1 MGQRTWQFCGFVK
14 TVINCRHRTS
24 GLVMLPAIVLF
35 TYIGCSGGG
44 GGGGVIPATPPTVP
58 GKTYGGTG
66 NDYAWAIQQ
75 TADGGYIFAGS
86 TNSSGA
92 GGYDGWVVKT
102 DASGSVTR
110 EKTFGTSG
118 HDFTF
123 SVQQTSDGG
132 YIVAGVDMTSD
143 LLSPGGT
150 FVPVDFEG
158 ELTLRKLDADLTLTW
173 ETRMAAGVVYPFSM
187 GYAAQQTADGGYV
200 VAGAAGYNLGGGQTL
215 LLKTDAAGG
224 VLWNVLLDGELGTGV
239 RQAADGGYGVSTA
252 GAATPALI
260 KTDPGGAVA
269 WNRALGGSGQAVWNS
284 SDGGFAVAGGN
295 GANPEDVLVTKT
307 DAGGTILWEG
317 AFGSAGGDVGYSL
330 QQVAD
335 DGYIVAGAGSG
346 GGSDHL
352 FDVYLLK
359 MNAAGSLVWSRYFG
373 GTGNDVGRAVRQTSD
388 GGYILAGSSTSM
400 GAGGVDAYLVKTDAA
415 GVPEW

>member
-14 TVINCRHRTS
+14 TVSTCRHRIS
-24 GLVMLPAIVLF
+24 GLIIFAAIVPL
-35 TYIGCSGGG
+35 TYIGCGGG
-44 GGGGVIPATPPTVP
+44 GGGGGAIPPAPLSIP
-58 GKTYGGTG
+58 GKTYGSTG

-102 DASGSVTR
+102 DASGTVTG

-118 HDFTF
+118 NDFTF
-123 SVQQTSDGG
+123 SVQQTLDGG

-143 LLSPGGT
+143 VLSPGGT

-158 ELTLRKLDADLTLTW
+158 ELTLRKLDADLNLTW
-173 ETRMAAGVVYPFSM
+173 ETKMAAGVVYPFSM
-187 GYAAQQTADGGYV
+187 GYAAQQAADGGYV
-200 VAGAAGYNLGGGQTL
+200 VAGAAGYNLGGGQML
-215 LLKTDAAGG
+215 LLKTDATGG

-239 RQAADGGYGVSTA
+239 RQTADGGYVVSTVGA
-252 GAATPALI
+252 GANSLI
-260 KTDPGGAVA
+260 KTDLGGAVA
-269 WNRALGGSGQAVWNS
+269 WSRALGGSGQAVWNS
-284 SDGGFAVAGGN
+284 SDGGFAVAGES

-307 DAGGTILWEG
+307 DAGGTVLWEG
-317 AFGSAGGDVGYSL
+317 AFGSAGGDVGYSI

-335 DGYIVAGAGSG
+335 NGYIVAGAGSG

-359 MNAAGSLVWSRYFG
+359 MNASGNLLWARYFG
-373 GTGNDVGRAVRQTSD
+373 GTGDDVGRSVRQTSD
-388 GGYILAGSSTSM
+388 GGYILAGSSTSK
-400 GAGGVDAYLVKTDAA
+400 GAGGVDAYLVKTDAT